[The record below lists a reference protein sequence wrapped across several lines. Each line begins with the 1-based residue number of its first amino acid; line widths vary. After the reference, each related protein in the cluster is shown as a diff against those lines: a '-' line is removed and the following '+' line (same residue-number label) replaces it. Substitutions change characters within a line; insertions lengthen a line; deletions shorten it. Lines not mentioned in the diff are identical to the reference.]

1 MGDLTLFSKRLK
13 EARLKAD
20 LTQAQLAKMA
30 DTTPATVSAYENT
43 GTIKKAS
50 LDLVINLAKALSVS
64 VDWLCGLNDNS
75 TIQNSENDESK
86 FTAIKTFIN
95 LIGSNSVAYSMNE
108 SYMTLEVN
116 DIGLAYYIQEYKRI
130 CEVIEN
136 MKDGDLREKAKILFS
151 KDFDKSFT
159 EKMYFDNN
167 LLKSKDK
174 EDGVY
179 STEFRQ
185 DKVTLTIEPYMD
197 YDQIPF

>member
-136 MKDGDLREKAKILFS
+136 MKDGDLREKAKI
-151 KDFDKSFT
+151 
-159 EKMYFDNN
+159 
-167 LLKSKDK
+167 
-174 EDGVY
+174 
-179 STEFRQ
+179 
-185 DKVTLTIEPYMD
+185 
-197 YDQIPF
+197 